1 MNSKIFAI
9 FSNGVQSGHF
19 IRVGEN
25 EKLSLYV
32 GKDDH
37 ARFCFEFRGKHTP
50 TKVLGSDVISV
61 SQTKSED
68 VICLR
73 FSLLDSDL
81 LEHFCTFCQDL
92 IDSTALLKED
102 NEAYRAICARYA
114 SWKKLFK
121 LSNKKLSEPEIMGLI
136 GELLFLQDQM
146 FPRWGI
152 DVSLDSWTGP
162 EKTHKDFST
171 EETWYE
177 VKSISSGKESVT
189 ISSIEQLDGDIDGNL
204 AIYRLEKM
212 SPSFNGLKLTNLVNS
227 VLGKLNT
234 ATQREVFMSKL
245 ELFEFDFSQEYDNY
259 VYALTDFSMYSVI
272 GDFPRIKRAN
282 VPTAICKIQYDII
295 ISDIEPYKQQ

>member
-1 MNSKIFAI
+1 MMNNKILSI
-9 FSNGVQSGHF
+9 FNSGIQSGHF
-19 IRVGEN
+19 VRVGDN
-25 EKLSLYV
+25 EILNLYV

-37 ARFCFEFRGKHTP
+37 ARFCFEFRGRHTP

-61 SQTKSED
+61 SQTKSGEE
-68 VICLR
+68 ICLR
-73 FSLLDSDL
+73 FSLSDADL

-92 IDSTALLKED
+92 IDTTAKLRDD

-146 FPRWGI
+146 FTKWGI
-152 DVSLDSWTGP
+152 DISLDSWTGP

-177 VKSISSGKESVT
+177 VKAINSGKESVT
-189 ISSIEQLDGDIDGNL
+189 ISSIEQLDGDVDGNL

-212 SPSFNGLKLTNLVNS
+212 SPSFNGLKLTSLVNS
-227 VLGKLNT
+227 VLGKL
-234 ATQREVFMSKL
+234 ATSIQREIFMSKL
-245 ELFEFDFSQEYDNY
+245 ELYEFDFSPEYDNY
-259 VYALTDFSMYSVI
+259 VYALTDFSMYSVV
-272 GDFPRIKRAN
+272 GDFPRLKRKD
-282 VPTAICKIQYDII
+282 VPVPICKIQYDII
-295 ISDIEPYKQQ
+295 ISDIEPYKQ